1 MAEKDLSEKSLEE
14 YPDVFADIFN
24 SLVFRGKKIL
34 KPENLRQIPTE
45 SVFQS
50 GKKGWKQLYRDVVM
64 ENVKTGTR
72 YMILGIENQAAPDGS
87 MPLRGMGMDY
97 AAYEKQLRHLIADKR
112 KRHGTRRRKQQKAWK
127 RRMAYQLQCGKLLIP
142 VITLIL
148 YFGVRNW
155 TGPKC
160 LLDMIQMPDEEEY
173 PGISKYIHDYGMNL
187 IVLKDLKQEEEA
199 YFESD
204 FKYLVKYLRNLHK
217 PEKQEEL
224 LRQDKSMLDHRQ
236 ETMMAMAALT
246 GDERYVDM
254 A

>member
-97 AAYEKQLRHLIADKR
+97 
-112 KRHGTRRRKQQKAWK
+112 
-127 RRMAYQLQCGKLLIP
+127 
-142 VITLIL
+142 
-148 YFGVRNW
+148 VR
-155 TGPKC
+155 
-160 LLDMIQMPDEEEY
+160 LM
-173 PGISKYIHDYGMNL
+173 
-187 IVLKDLKQEEEA
+187 
-199 YFESD
+199 
-204 FKYLVKYLRNLHK
+204 RN
-217 PEKQEEL
+217 
-224 LRQDKSMLDHRQ
+224 S
-236 ETMMAMAALT
+236 
-246 GDERYVDM
+246 
-254 A
+254 